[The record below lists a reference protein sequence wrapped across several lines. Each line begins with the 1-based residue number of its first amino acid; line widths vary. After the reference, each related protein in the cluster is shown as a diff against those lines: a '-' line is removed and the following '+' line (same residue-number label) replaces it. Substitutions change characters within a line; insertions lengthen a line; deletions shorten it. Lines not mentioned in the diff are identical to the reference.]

1 MSTDFTVLNAGSIFI
16 LNPITEKADTWVE
29 EKVGINDE
37 TQFWGQK
44 GIVIEHRYIKDII
57 EGILEDDLSLEIA
70 S

>member
-1 MSTDFTVLNAGSIFI
+1 MDTDFTVLNAGSIFI
-16 LNPITEKADTWVE
+16 LNPITEKADAWVK

-44 GIVIEHRYIKDII
+44 GIVIEHRYIQPII
-57 EGILEDDLSLEIA
+57 EGILEDGLGLEIA

>member
-1 MSTDFTVLNAGSIFI
+1 MDTDFTVLNAGSIFI
-16 LNPITEKADTWVE
+16 LNPITEKADAWVK

-44 GIVIEHRYIKDII
+44 GIVIEHGYIQAII
-57 EGILEDDLSLEIA
+57 EGILEDGLTLEVA

>member
-16 LNPITEKADTWVE
+16 LNPITEAADAWVE

-37 TQFWGQK
+37 TQFWGPK
-44 GIVIEHRYIKDII
+44 GIVIEHRYIQPII
-57 EGILEDDLSLEIA
+57 EGILEDGLGLEVA

>member
-16 LNPITEKADTWVE
+16 LNPITEQADSWVK

>member
-37 TQFWGQK
+37 TQVWGQK